1 MSVQDGYIYEEEE
14 DQDEYGDDSLKG
26 LRKQAAKA
34 KKLEAQMW
42 EMQRELAFARSGLP
56 LDDPALQY
64 FIKGYDGELEADEI
78 LDAAERAGFI
88 EIVDDDDDDQ
98 AAPEYNPAGEAQ
110 ARVMNA
116 AAGGSAENVTE
127 AAALSRM
134 QDALNE
140 GGVEGFMAVAQEY
153 GIPTTNDE

>member
-14 DQDEYGDDSLKG
+14 DQDEFGDDSLKG

-64 FIKGYDGELEADEI
+64 FIRGYDGNLDEDEI
-78 LDAAERAGFI
+78 LEAAEEAGFI
-88 EIVDDDDDDQ
+88 EIVDDDDDDYD
-98 AAPEYNPAGEAQ
+98 APEYNPAGEAQ

-116 AAGGSAENVTE
+116 AAGGRAENVTE

>member
-1 MSVQDGYIYEEEE
+1 MSVQDGYIEEEE
-14 DQDEYGDDSLKG
+14 TDEYGDDSLKG

-34 KKLEAQMW
+34 KRLEAEMW

-64 FIKGYDGELEADEI
+64 FIKGYDGDLDAEMI
-78 LDAAERAGFI
+78 LDAAEAAGFI
-88 EIVDDDDDDQ
+88 EFVDDDDEQ
-98 AAPEYNPAGEAQ
+98 PAAPEYNPAMEAQ
-110 ARVMNA
+110 SRVMNA
-116 AAGGSAENVTE
+116 AAGGAAENVTE

-140 GGVEGFMAVAQEY
+140 GGIEGFMAVAQEY
-153 GIPTTNDE
+153 GIPVSNDDE